1 MFFSLKIF
9 DLNFFTVKVFD
20 LKFYYEK
27 LKRNTLFIVQI
38 QNHVINKKRI
48 LEISKFSKSKLLTT
62 RKFQH
67 IIIHANFR
75 MFCQSSKLP
84 IFKFFKRNY
93 QNSYLNYLHL
103 KFPKKRA
110 QKKQN
115 GISFFHRYL
124 PPNISLE
131 FMDTFVKLSLGDIYK
146 KQLFLIIRF
155 FNFYKNF
162 WLILGIFFVYQNF
175 KLDKKCLIKFLLF

>member
-1 MFFSLKIF
+1 MIVFDLKFYLRKTFLNLKLCDEKLFGLNFRAKMFFSLKIF

-103 KFPKKRA
+103 KFPKK
-110 QKKQN
+110 
-115 GISFFHRYL
+115 
-124 PPNISLE
+124 
-131 FMDTFVKLSLGDIYK
+131 T
-146 KQLFLIIRF
+146 
-155 FNFYKNF
+155 
-162 WLILGIFFVYQNF
+162 
-175 KLDKKCLIKFLLF
+175 